1 MDPFSALAIAAAV
14 VQFAEFGGKILKRT
28 WDKYLIV
35 YKGSDSAYHV
45 AQESSDLTALT
56 IEISELAKAVQIYSD
71 GVVAGGSL
79 AESQLLKLCTEC
91 ESIETEFKPVLN
103 RIDNRKRRT
112 IDKDDKRARNKIPRL
127 ALAGLWDRHKID
139 QMDNLDK
146 DQSFADLRRADSKKT
161 AKWEL
166 HFTETL
172 DTILG
177 ILARVEKSTSEQAE
191 STRDMKGSKRSDPLT
206 LELDDICQTLT
217 SEDANSRLLA
227 SGVDGKLREV
237 ISSLIKAR
245 ESISL
250 QRVGQEITAALTSSD
265 SADAKNV
272 RAELV
277 RLLWNKRWTLDS
289 SMAMFATDQVHGK
302 PELTDVGRDISHG
315 LYFDS
320 MYDREDAVA
329 NNFEAT
335 YEWIFQ
341 HEPKKSDGKVL
352 WYSFPE
358 WLAEESNTPYWI
370 TGKPGSGKST
380 IMKLIARPDRLRTFL
395 QPWAKSLPIVI
406 TNYYAWNSGL
416 NLQKAWEGLKKTVLH
431 QVLNQYPSAA
441 PRIAPRRWALFQ
453 ALRGMVDFPDW
464 EEWEID
470 ESFQALMNECGV
482 SMAMALFVD
491 GLDEFEIPPATVV
504 SNIRSMAN
512 DAAQGIKVCVASR
525 PWTEFEDAFNDGPM
539 LQMHLLTEDDMMTF
553 VTNSFQQNR
562 GYIELKNVYPRQ
574 IAKLTDDVVQK
585 ADGVF
590 LWVSFVVMELIDL
603 FTAGDSMAQLQ
614 ETLEKLPTNLSS
626 LFDAI
631 WARVPHRHLPD
642 ACAMIRLARSA
653 YGPLPWLLM
662 WLADESRSIEVD
674 PSAMS
679 PEVKYHAKR
688 GLKRRLATRTRGILE
703 LSGAAQEVVNFAHR
717 TTRDWVK
724 QAHIWEE
731 LCASCESNF
740 EPHLVLLQA
749 ETLLMFDS
757 ETTSDY
763 PPSHFWLAIMRALW
777 YASQFSARSS
787 QDKLGA
793 LIQTLDTL
801 DRAAS
806 EAFWRA
812 QGAWPTVYQLQGP
825 DIHWSSVQDVFD
837 HRRGLPNTFLGLAA
851 QFSILPYLES
861 RLHTRRSFLQQWNSK
876 DGIGLLENAVFGYK
890 YYMAENFD
898 PPNGLP
904 TINRNQRLAAV
915 QFLLDRGL
923 RQAKGHSRHHQVSI
937 RDELR
942 CLAGEEGQDSTYYS
956 EVIRC
961 LDSASLLQSTFRRFK
976 SVLHK

>member
-14 VQFAEFGGKILKRT
+14 VQFAEFGGRILTRT

-35 YKGSDSAYHV
+35 YKGPDSV
-45 AQESSDLTALT
+45 SQIAQESSDLTALT
-56 IEISELAKAVQIYSD
+56 TELSELAKAVQVNSD
-71 GVVAGGSL
+71 EVVAGGSV

-91 ESIETEFKPVLN
+91 ESIETEFKKVLN

-127 ALAGLWDRHKID
+127 ALAGLWDRRKID
-139 QMDNLDK
+139 EMDNRLEALQK
-146 DQSFADLRRADSKKT
+146 KIMNCIVFCLWADSKKT

-166 HFTETL
+166 HFTKTL

-177 ILARVEKSTSEQAE
+177 ILARVENLTSQQSDIARE
-191 STRDMKGSKRSDPLT
+191 TKGGKPSEPLT
-206 LELDDICQTLT
+206 LEP
-217 SEDANSRLLA
+217 
-227 SGVDGKLREV
+227 
-237 ISSLIKAR
+237 
-245 ESISL
+245 
-250 QRVGQEITAALTSSD
+250 GQEITRALTSSH
-265 SADAKNV
+265 SADAKNI

-277 RLLWNKRWTLDS
+277 RLLWDKRWTLDS
-289 SMAMFATDQVHGK
+289 SMAIFDTDPVHGR
-302 PELTDVGRDISHG
+302 PELTDVGKDISHG

-352 WYSFPE
+352 WYSFPA
-358 WLAEESNTPYWI
+358 WLAEESKTPYWI
-370 TGKPGSGKST
+370 TGKPGLGKSN

-395 QPWAKSLPIVI
+395 QPWAKSLPILI

-416 NLQKAWEGLKKTVLH
+416 NMQKAWGGLKKTVLH
-431 QVLNQYPSAA
+431 QVLNQRPSAA
-441 PRIAPRRWALFQ
+441 PIIAPRRWSLFQ
-453 ALRGMVDFPDW
+453 ALRGMADFPDW

-470 ESFQALMNECGV
+470 ESFQALMNECGH

-504 SNIRSMAN
+504 SHIRSMAN
-512 DAAQGIKVCVASR
+512 DAAQGIKICVASR

-539 LQMHLLTEDDMMTF
+539 LQMHLTEDDMMTF
-553 VTNSFQQNR
+553 VKESFQKNR

-574 IAKLTDDVVQK
+574 VAKLTDDVVQK

-603 FTAGDSMAQLQ
+603 STAGDGMAQLQ

-631 WARVPHRHLPD
+631 WARIPHRHLPD

-662 WLADESRSIEVD
+662 WLADESRYTEVD

-679 PEVKYHAKR
+679 PEAKYHAKK

-724 QAHIWEE
+724 QAHIWDE
-731 LCASCESNF
+731 LCASCQSNF
-740 EPHLVLLQA
+740 EPHLLLLQA

-763 PPSHFWLAIMRALW
+763 APSHFWLAVMRALC
-777 YASQFSARSS
+777 YASQFSTHSS
-787 QDKLGA
+787 QDQLGA
-793 LIQTLDTL
+793 LISTLDTL
-801 DRAAS
+801 HRATS
-806 EAFWRA
+806 EAYWKA
-812 QGAWPTVYQLQGP
+812 QGAWPTVYRLQGP
-825 DIHWSSVQDVFD
+825 EMHWSSVQDMFD
-837 HRRGLPNTFLGLAA
+837 HRRGLPNTFMGLAA
-851 QFSILPYLES
+851 HFSILPYLQS
-861 RLHTRRSFLQQWNSK
+861 KLHTRRSILQQWNPK
-876 DGIGLLENAVFGYK
+876 DGVGLLENAIFGYK

-904 TINRNQRLAAV
+904 TINRNQRLAVV
-915 QFLLDRGL
+915 QFLLARGF
-923 RQAKGHSRHHQVSI
+923 RQTKGNSSHHQVSI

-942 CLAGEEGQDSTYYS
+942 RLAGEQGQDNAYYL

-961 LDSASLLQSTFRRFK
+961 LDYAGLLQSTFRRFK